1 MATLGGVLRES
12 ADRHQDSPVLF
23 QFSLAAP
30 LIGHITR
37 HERGRFQSGGPLLRF
52 PSLNGGRGAGG
63 GVGVVRP
70 DRDSEGE
77 GESMEDGSWCV
88 CPVPAAVEEG
98 KGRLS
103 GAFPAPAGSRLF
115 RATGGCG

>member
-1 MATLGGVLRES
+1 M
-12 ADRHQDSPVLF
+12 H
-23 QFSLAAP
+23 
-30 LIGHITR
+30 
-37 HERGRFQSGGPLLRF
+37 
-52 PSLNGGRGAGG
+52 
-63 GVGVVRP
+63 P